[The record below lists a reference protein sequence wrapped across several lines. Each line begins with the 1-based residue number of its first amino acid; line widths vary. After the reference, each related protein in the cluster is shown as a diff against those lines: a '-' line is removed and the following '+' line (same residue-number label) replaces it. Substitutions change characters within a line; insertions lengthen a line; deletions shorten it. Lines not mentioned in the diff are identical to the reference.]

1 VWHARPRGP
10 TDATMERRMKTLVLR
25 WVLLA
30 VSLVVASWLT
40 GLVLP
45 GQFVVDVKGV
55 GDALALF
62 VGAAVLALL
71 NATLGKLLK
80 LLTVP
85 LNCLTLGLFS
95 LVVNAAMLLAA
106 GSLGLGFKVEGFVA
120 AFVGSVLLS
129 AVNAVLGTFV
139 QDKDEKD

>member
-1 VWHARPRGP
+1 
-10 TDATMERRMKTLVLR
+10 MKTLVLR

-30 VSLVVASWLT
+30 VSLVVASFLT

-45 GQFVVDVKGV
+45 GKFVVDVKGV
-55 GDALALF
+55 GDGLALF
-62 VGAAVLALL
+62 VGVAVLALL
-71 NATLGKLLK
+71 NATLGKVLK

-95 LVVNAAMLLAA
+95 LVVNAAMLLAT
-106 GSLGLGFKVEGFVA
+106 GSLGLGFKVDGFVA

-139 QDKDEKD
+139 GDKDEKD

>member
-1 VWHARPRGP
+1 
-10 TDATMERRMKTLVLR
+10 MERRMKTLVLR